1 MHVKQHGGPQGLQC
15 LSNCPKN
22 ILWRAIQLKS
32 YITTPAHHVC
42 ALFPLAGVPIPEQH
56 AAAGAQIEVA
66 IQTALQETQQ
76 QNIKGSN
83 ITPYLLQRIQEITSG
98 ASLTANIQLV
108 KNNAKVGSQ
117 IAAAFVQL

>member
-1 MHVKQHGGPQGLQC
+1 MPQL
-15 LSNCPKN
+15 LSP
-22 ILWRAIQLKS
+22 
-32 YITTPAHHVC
+32 
-42 ALFPLAGVPIPEQH
+42 AGVPIPEQH
-56 AAAGAQIEVA
+56 AAAGAQIEEA

-76 QNIKGSN
+76 QKITGSN

-117 IAAAFVQL
+117 IAAAFVQQ